1 MIPLPLMRTVRAH
14 VEIQLK
20 CSGERGGCRRCL
32 ASSAECT
39 YGPDAEGQGN
49 GSRPGRS
56 RGATK
61 HKQRRR
67 QPAQPSS
74 STVANDRPLPMTQ
87 HGRTNVELNG
97 PSPRSRD
104 AENGNGR
111 RRDVND
117 WNTEGGQMSPSALPD
132 STQGASTRTGSSLDA
147 TPSNDWCRDLLDFND
162 FTDLSGGSPSF
173 GLGSMNSPVDE
184 ALVNTVVGMA
194 PEHLS
199 ALSQPPSTGTPARA
213 PSTSSAAAAV
223 SVPDSPSPLTAHDS
237 VLRSSRTSTGL
248 SRAGGGC
255 QCLANL
261 ASILER
267 LGRYRLGDKPK
278 TDNNLDCLLFCLGSG
293 VSTCNKTLSCKVCDA
308 CQDHSILLAT
318 IAEQLGHICNDLCG
332 CLLVHQ
338 HKARAANTEAPSDS
352 PPPPPPLSPA
362 DASSGNPQPE
372 TEGDKLVGG
381 EISFG
386 RYHIQG
392 ADMRLR
398 LIQNL
403 MALHMTD
410 LLALLDQLTQRI
422 GQVDGATG
430 MLAGARKTAHTA
442 HWMLQRLRSEP

>member
-1 MIPLPLMRTVRAH
+1 
-14 VEIQLK
+14 
-20 CSGERGGCRRCL
+20 
-32 ASSAECT
+32 
-39 YGPDAEGQGN
+39 
-49 GSRPGRS
+49 
-56 RGATK
+56 
-61 HKQRRR
+61 
-67 QPAQPSS
+67 
-74 STVANDRPLPMTQ
+74 
-87 HGRTNVELNG
+87 
-97 PSPRSRD
+97 
-104 AENGNGR
+104 
-111 RRDVND
+111 
-117 WNTEGGQMSPSALPD
+117 MSPSALPD
-132 STQGASTRTGSSLDA
+132 STQGASTRTESSLDA
-147 TPSNDWCRDLLDFND
+147 PPSNDWCRDLLDFND
-162 FTDLSGGSPSF
+162 FTDLNGGSPSF

-184 ALVNTVVGMA
+184 ALVNIGMT

-199 ALSQPPSTGTPARA
+199 ALSQPPRTCTPARA

-223 SVPDSPSPLTAHDS
+223 SVPGSPSPLTAHDP
-237 VLRSSRTSTGL
+237 VLHSPRTSTGL
-248 SRAGGGC
+248 NRSGGGC

-332 CLLVHQ
+332 CLLAHQ
-338 HKARAANTEAPSDS
+338 HKARAAANIAARSDS
-352 PPPPPPLSPA
+352 PPPPLSPA
-362 DASSGNPQPE
+362 DASSGNPQSE

-381 EISFG
+381 KISFG

-410 LLALLDQLTQRI
+410 LLALMDQLTQRV

-430 MLAGARKTAHTA
+430 MLTEARKIAHTA
-442 HWMLQRLRSEP
+442 HWMLERLRSEP

>member
-1 MIPLPLMRTVRAH
+1 
-14 VEIQLK
+14 
-20 CSGERGGCRRCL
+20 
-32 ASSAECT
+32 
-39 YGPDAEGQGN
+39 
-49 GSRPGRS
+49 
-56 RGATK
+56 
-61 HKQRRR
+61 
-67 QPAQPSS
+67 
-74 STVANDRPLPMTQ
+74 
-87 HGRTNVELNG
+87 
-97 PSPRSRD
+97 
-104 AENGNGR
+104 
-111 RRDVND
+111 
-117 WNTEGGQMSPSALPD
+117 MSPSTLQG
-132 STQGASTRTGSSLDA
+132 STQGASTRTEASLDA
-147 TPSNDWCRDLLDFND
+147 PPSNDWCRDLLDFND
-162 FTDLSGGSPSF
+162 FTDLNGGSPSF

-184 ALVNTVVGMA
+184 ALVNIGMT
-194 PEHLS
+194 PEHVS
-199 ALSQPPSTGTPARA
+199 ALSQPPSTCTPARA

-237 VLRSSRTSTGL
+237 VLRSPRTSTGL
-248 SRAGGGC
+248 NRPDGCC

-278 TDNNLDCLLFCLGSG
+278 TDNNLDCLLYCLGSG

-352 PPPPPPLSPA
+352 PPPPLSPA
-362 DASSGNPQPE
+362 DASRRNPRPE
-372 TEGDKLVGG
+372 TEGDELVGG

-430 MLAGARKTAHTA
+430 MLTEARKIAHTA

>member
-1 MIPLPLMRTVRAH
+1 
-14 VEIQLK
+14 
-20 CSGERGGCRRCL
+20 
-32 ASSAECT
+32 
-39 YGPDAEGQGN
+39 
-49 GSRPGRS
+49 
-56 RGATK
+56 
-61 HKQRRR
+61 
-67 QPAQPSS
+67 
-74 STVANDRPLPMTQ
+74 
-87 HGRTNVELNG
+87 
-97 PSPRSRD
+97 
-104 AENGNGR
+104 
-111 RRDVND
+111 
-117 WNTEGGQMSPSALPD
+117 MSPSALPD
-132 STQGASTRTGSSLDA
+132 STQGASTRTESSLHA
-147 TPSNDWCRDLLDFND
+147 SPSNDWCRDLLDFND
-162 FTDLSGGSPSF
+162 FTDLNGGPPSF

-199 ALSQPPSTGTPARA
+199 ALSQPPSTCTPARA
-213 PSTSSAAAAV
+213 ASISSAAAVV
-223 SVPDSPSPLTAHDS
+223 SVPDSLSPLTAHDS
-237 VLRSSRTSTGL
+237 VPPPPRASTGL
-248 SRAGGGC
+248 NRAGGGC

-293 VSTCNKTLSCKVCDA
+293 VSTCNKTLSCKICDA

-318 IAEQLGHICNDLCG
+318 ISEQLGHICNDLCG

-352 PPPPPPLSPA
+352 PPPPPPTA
-362 DASSGNPQPE
+362 DASSVNPPPE

-422 GQVDGATG
+422 GQVDGANV
-430 MLAGARKTAHTA
+430 MLAEARKIAHMA
-442 HWMLQRLRSEP
+442 QWMLQRLRSEL